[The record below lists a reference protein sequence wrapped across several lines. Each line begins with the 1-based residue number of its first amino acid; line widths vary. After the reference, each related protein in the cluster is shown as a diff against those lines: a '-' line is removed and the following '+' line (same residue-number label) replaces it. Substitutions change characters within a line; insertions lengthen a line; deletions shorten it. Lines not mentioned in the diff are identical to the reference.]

1 MTKNQDL
8 RPEGGNI
15 GVRLLRDGVWRGYK
29 ERMKDAG
36 KMVHAASSQTR
47 ELREAGE
54 SHQSDL

>member
-15 GVRLLRDGVWRGYK
+15 EVRPLREGVWRGK
-29 ERMKDAG
+29 ERMKAADE
-36 KMVHAASSQTR
+36 MVSKASSQPG
-47 ELREAGE
+47 ELKGAGE